1 MSVLLSFSEMLLFNQ
16 ASLHDRCILAFFIGI
31 EKIRECIM
39 RIKKILN
46 TNAIL
51 SEDMLGHQMLLL
63 GSGVGF
69 RHRPGDVVDKKPVE
83 KNFILTDPTQ
93 MNRFEQIMGSIPPE
107 YIPVTEKI
115 IDYAV
120 NFHHMELNEAIHVTL
135 VDHLYNAVCNLEDG
149 VSIPNSLLSD
159 IARFYPNEYDVGCHG
174 LLLVHQK
181 LGWQLPEDEAG
192 FIAMHFVTAQQ
203 KEENLNAKKMIQLVR
218 EINDR
223 ILGQLNIETD
233 KNSISYY
240 RYMTHLKCFAQRV
253 LQNYHYPDDNESSIL
268 QTLME
273 QYPKEYACSKDV
285 CEYIRQ
291 KYGYNAGTD
300 EEIYLAV
307 HLARLSYK

>member
-1 MSVLLSFSEMLLFNQ
+1 
-16 ASLHDRCILAFFIGI
+16 
-31 EKIRECIM
+31 M

-69 RHRPGDVVDKKPVE
+69 RHRPGDVVDKKLVE

-181 LGWQLPEDEAG
+181 LGWQLPEDKAG

>member
-1 MSVLLSFSEMLLFNQ
+1 MSVLLSFLKMLLFNQ

-69 RHRPGDVVDKKPVE
+69 RHRPGDVVDKKLVE

-181 LGWQLPEDEAG
+181 LGWQLPEDKAG

>member
-69 RHRPGDVVDKKPVE
+69 RHRPGDVVDKKLVE

-285 CEYIRQ
+285 CEYICQ

>member
-1 MSVLLSFSEMLLFNQ
+1 
-16 ASLHDRCILAFFIGI
+16 
-31 EKIRECIM
+31 M

-46 TNAIL
+46 TNAIIG
-51 SEDMLGHQMLLL
+51 EDVFGHEVLLL

-69 RHRPGDVVDKKPVE
+69 RRKPGDIVDKKLVE
-83 KNFILTDPTQ
+83 KNFILTDPKQ
-93 MNRFEQIMGSIPPE
+93 MNRFEQIMGSIPPD
-107 YIPVTEKI
+107 YILITEKI
-115 IDYAV
+115 IDYAL
-120 NFHHMELNEAIHVTL
+120 NFHHMELNEAIHVSL

-149 VSIPNSLLSD
+149 VSIPNNLLSD
-159 IARFYPNEYDVGCHG
+159 IARFYPDEYDVGRHA

-181 LGWQLPEDEAG
+181 LGYELPDDEAG

-203 KEENLNAKKMIQLVR
+203 KEANLNAKKVIGFVR

-223 ILGQLNIETD
+223 ILAQLNIETD

-253 LQNYHYPDDNESSIL
+253 LQNYHYPDDSESTIL

-273 QYPKEYACSKDV
+273 QYPREYACSKNV
-285 CEYIRQ
+285 CEYIRE
-291 KYGYNAGTD
+291 KYGYNAGAD

-307 HLARLSYK
+307 YLARLSHK

>member
-1 MSVLLSFSEMLLFNQ
+1 MSGLLSFSEMLLFNQ

-69 RHRPGDVVDKKPVE
+69 RHRPGDVVDKKLVE

-192 FIAMHFVTAQQ
+192 FIAMHLVTAQQ